1 MKSSSVPTPRM
12 PLPQTDYPLPM
23 EEHLHVL
30 ALTRVRGLS
39 QPMALTLYKELGSAK
54 AVFDLLHSKEPLP
67 PFVSPKLIS
76 ILRAGATDALQRARE
91 EVEFCTKGKIRI
103 LALNDDDYPARL
115 KEIPDPP
122 LVLFFL
128 GNANL
133 NAPRIISIVGTRRI
147 SEYGK
152 SICHNFLPDL
162 KRTNPDTLV
171 VSGLAYGVDIH
182 AHRASLESNL
192 PTVGILAHGLDMIYP
207 SLHRQ
212 TAQQMLEQ
220 GGLLTEYF
228 SKTVPDKGNF
238 VRRNRIVAGIAEA
251 TVVVESADRG
261 GALITANL
269 ARDYDRDVF
278 AFPGRLNDQ
287 YSAGC
292 NKLIAQQKAA
302 LITCAK
308 DMTTAL
314 NWPETSALLQPRELS
329 LFPEFTDEEARV
341 CLALKGSMEGVH
353 INKLV
358 VDLNIPVGK
367 LTALLFELEM
377 KGVVKPLVGGR
388 YKLLDF

>member
-1 MKSSSVPTPRM
+1 
-12 PLPQTDYPLPM
+12 M
-23 EEHLHVL
+23 EEHLLTL
-30 ALTRVRGLS
+30 ALTRIRGLS
-39 QPMALTLYKELGSAK
+39 QPMALSLYRELGSAK
-54 AVFDLLHSKEPLP
+54 AVFDLLNNKESIPQQIP
-67 PFVSPKLIS
+67 PKI
-76 ILRAGATDALQRARE
+76 IGMLRDGYADALKRAEE
-91 EVEFCTKGKIRI
+91 EVKFCEKGNIRI
-103 LALNDDDYPARL
+103 LALNDEDYPARL
-115 KEIPDPP
+115 KETADPP
-122 LVLFFL
+122 LALFFL

-133 NAPRIISIVGTRRI
+133 NAPRIISIVGTRKI
-147 SEYGK
+147 TEYGK
-152 SICHNFLPDL
+152 SICQNFLPEL
-162 KRTNPDTLV
+162 KRTNPDTLI

-207 SLHRQ
+207 SLHRD
-212 TAQQMLEQ
+212 TARKMLAQ

-228 SKTVPDKGNF
+228 SGTKPDKGNF
-238 VRRNRIVAGIAEA
+238 VRRNRIVAGMSEA
-251 TVVVESADRG
+251 TVVIESADRG
-261 GALITANL
+261 GALITANI
-269 ARDYDRDVF
+269 ARDYDREVF
-278 AFPGRLNDQ
+278 AFPGRINDP

-292 NKLIAQQKAA
+292 NKLIADQKAA

-308 DMTTAL
+308 DMTMAL
-314 NWPETSALLQPRELS
+314 NWPDTSSAQQPRELS

-358 VDLNIPVGK
+358 VDLNIPVGN